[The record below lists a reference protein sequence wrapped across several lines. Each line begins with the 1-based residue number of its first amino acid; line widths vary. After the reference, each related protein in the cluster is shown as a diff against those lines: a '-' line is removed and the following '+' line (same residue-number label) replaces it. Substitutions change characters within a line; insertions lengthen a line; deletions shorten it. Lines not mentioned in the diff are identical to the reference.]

1 MIHCRTAGWIS
12 KIGPNLRQENR
23 HNKWPQTCEGGP
35 YNGADSVHWSFIYIY
50 MKELPIYKKES
61 GCIPPRLGD
70 TLTDSRFDSKNL
82 TQSEAREP
90 PTSGHK
96 SVVEG
101 PRMVLIK
108 SIGL

>member
-1 MIHCRTAGWIS
+1 M
-12 KIGPNLRQENR
+12 
-23 HNKWPQTCEGGP
+23 WPQKCDGGP

-50 MKELPIYKKES
+50 IKEIPIYKKKS

-70 TLTDSRFDSKNL
+70 K
-82 TQSEAREP
+82 SEARKP

-101 PRMVLIK
+101 PTMVLIV
-108 SIGL
+108 SICLLYTYT